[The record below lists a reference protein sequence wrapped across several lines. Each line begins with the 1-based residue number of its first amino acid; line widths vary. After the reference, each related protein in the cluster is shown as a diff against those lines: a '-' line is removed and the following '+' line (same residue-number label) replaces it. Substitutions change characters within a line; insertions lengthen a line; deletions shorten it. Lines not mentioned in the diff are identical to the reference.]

1 MRLANPYKRRPEP
14 YFKQIS
20 NMKKRKSPGKTP
32 QSGEFQQV
40 PSTTVVDRRSAEA
53 SHVFCSGNAEHEI
66 DVVFAIGTSA
76 ADAQRRA
83 IRARA
88 GE

>member
-1 MRLANPYKRRPEP
+1 MSDQEHIIAAGSRGDPPNPEMD
-14 YFKQIS
+14 YF
-20 NMKKRKSPGKTP
+20 
-32 QSGEFQQV
+32 QV
-40 PSTTVVDRRSAEA
+40 ATQPSTTVVDRRSGAG
-53 SHVFCSGNAEHEI
+53 SHVCGSGSKVHGI

-88 GE
+88 DV

>member
-1 MRLANPYKRRPEP
+1 MLGLQLGPVLSRQKCNGQQSSPE
-14 YFKQIS
+14 
-20 NMKKRKSPGKTP
+20 T
-32 QSGEFQQV
+32 
-40 PSTTVVDRRSAEA
+40 STTVVDRRSAEA
-53 SHVFCSGNAEHEI
+53 NHVFCSGNAEHEI

-83 IRARA
+83 IRASA

>member
-1 MRLANPYKRRPEP
+1 LLN
-14 YFKQIS
+14 QL
-20 NMKKRKSPGKTP
+20 
-32 QSGEFQQV
+32 
-40 PSTTVVDRRSAEA
+40 STTVVDRRSAEA
-53 SHVFCSGNAEHEI
+53 NHVFCSGNAEHEI

>member
-1 MRLANPYKRRPEP
+1 MFFENLRDVFSPEDA
-14 YFKQIS
+14 
-20 NMKKRKSPGKTP
+20 
-32 QSGEFQQV
+32 
-40 PSTTVVDRRSAEA
+40 PSTTVVDRRSEA
-53 SHVFCSGNAEHEI
+53 VNHAFGSGSTEHEI